1 MNQMSSDMQIGFIG
15 LGDMGAPIAER
26 IRQAGFALTVSDL
39 RVEAVERLT
48 MLGATAATPSALA
61 GACDIVFLCVVNDA
75 QVLTLAREQLASAMR
90 PGSVLVI
97 LSSVLPETV
106 HAVREL
112 LGKGVELLDAPVS
125 GSRPAAAAGTL
136 TLIVG
141 GNGAVIEHVR
151 PVLESFSA
159 TIFHTGPLG
168 SGQAMKI
175 ANNLILHM
183 NHLIALEAVRFARG
197 QGIAEDKL
205 IEVVNA
211 SSGRSWVTETWG
223 LIDDMFRDHPQAGTP
238 GIYGMMVKE
247 MWNAVLLSRG
257 TATSLPL
264 TGLGLQVSREF
275 YAERERALGIT
286 VVSD

>member
-1 MNQMSSDMQIGFIG
+1 MASSMQIGFIG

-26 IRQAGFALTVSDL
+26 IREAGFPLTVSDL
-39 RVEAVERLT
+39 RADAVERLT
-48 MLGATAATPSALA
+48 ALGATTATPAALA
-61 GACDIVFLCVVNDA
+61 AACDVVFLCVVNDA
-75 QVLTLAREQLASAMR
+75 QVLSLTRDHLASAMR
-90 PGSVLVI
+90 AGSVLI
-97 LSSVLPETV
+97 LLSSVLPETV
-106 HAVREL
+106 QTAAALLRE
-112 LGKGVELLDAPVS
+112 GVELLDAPVS
-125 GSRPAAAAGTL
+125 GSRPAANAGTL

-141 GNGAVIEHVR
+141 GEGPVIDRVR

-159 TIFHTGPLG
+159 KIFHTGALG

-183 NHLIALEAVRFARG
+183 NHLVTLEAVRFARA

-257 TATSLPL
+257 TPALLPL
-264 TGLGLQVSREF
+264 TALGLQVSPDL
-275 YAERERALGIT
+275 YAERERTLGIAPP
-286 VVSD
+286 SD